1 MDFTQ
6 SALTLDKHRE
16 YLIGLAKED
25 ITHVIKSVIFHIEKQ
40 NFFEEVELNII
51 NSVVLSNEPFNNLY
65 FKYNKE
71 HLPLTGTLYLQ
82 TEKDLYFVTSLFYNF
97 KMRNPMLVKTSNP
110 RQCQIHDLFL
120 QALLENQ
127 IKTDFLSLV

>member
-1 MDFTQ
+1 MDLPQ
-6 SALTLDKHRE
+6 SALTLDNHRE
-16 YLIGLAKED
+16 YLQSLAKED
-25 ITHVIKSVIFHIEKQ
+25 ITHVIKSAIFYIEKQ
-40 NFFEEVELNII
+40 NFFEETELNTI

-71 HLPLTGTLYLQ
+71 HLPLSGTIYLQ
-82 TEKDLYFVTSLFYNF
+82 TEKDLHFVTSLFYNF

-110 RQCQIHDLFL
+110 RQCQMHDLFL

-127 IKTDFLSLV
+127 MKADFISLV